1 MPFITEELWQHIYDR
16 KEGESLMVHQLDIP
30 AFCNETIIKE
40 FEEVKEVIKNIREI
54 YQKYNINFK
63 EDSNALSIG
72 KNNPISIFIPLL
84 SKLTNVFIRQE
95 DSSIT
100 TDIIFIV
107 QNQKYALSLGK
118 NIAKLEIDRMEA
130 ELKYKIGF
138 LESIRKK
145 LNNEKFIS
153 KAPANVIDMERKKML
168 DAENTI
174 TSLKDSILKL
184 KELL

>member
-1 MPFITEELWQHIYDR
+1 M
-16 KEGESLMVHQLDIP
+16 
-30 AFCNETIIKE
+30 
-40 FEEVKEVIKNIREI
+40 
-54 YQKYNINFK
+54 
-63 EDSNALSIG
+63 SIG

-145 LNNEKFIS
+145 LNNEKFYKQS
-153 KAPANVIDMERKKML
+153 SRKRNRYGTKK
-168 DAENTI
+168 DVRCRKYYHFSE
-174 TSLKDSILKL
+174 DSILKIEKNFYNKNKL
-184 KELL
+184 KVMLKHITF

>member
-1 MPFITEELWQHIYDR
+1 M
-16 KEGESLMVHQLDIP
+16 
-30 AFCNETIIKE
+30 
-40 FEEVKEVIKNIREI
+40 
-54 YQKYNINFK
+54 
-63 EDSNALSIG
+63 SIG